1 MIGFNGDK
9 LPDGEIRLSN
19 YLDTDRES
27 VRFVGLRP
35 GQELII
41 DVSLDGAYQF
51 PDTPTKAN
59 WIGED
64 GREGVHTA
72 LLTITKS
79 SGFTLRFTDSAELRN
94 SRGRGLSIALSDT
107 FAVHD
112 AFVRGA
118 RTAGIAVQECRDFI
132 MYRPVTVDTSN
143 YQDSKQEGP
152 NWAGSIKF
160 DLCDTYTVEDAVSL
174 DHLGNGITATES
186 SDGTWTRPAA
196 YGVDGA
202 NIYINASPGHT
213 VTDGLAIGGNVTP
226 PAYVVNSEEENS
238 GASEGV
244 SFLDCYALDADWGLG
259 FWGNERKAGVVI
271 ERANFLNGI
280 LISRHNMK
288 IHPNANVLN
297 FDDSG
302 TLYCPLAEMDAGK
315 LAELRSLADQ
325 WAAKARE
332 HATWAEIDEARTAL
346 RLAFAALRGPVL
358 QPLDRAALAE
368 WIAEGAAWLE
378 RGRALVV

>member
-1 MIGFNGDK
+1 MIGFNGNK
-9 LPDGEIRLSN
+9 LPDGEIRLSDL
-19 YLDTDRES
+19 LDTDRKS
-27 VRFVGLRP
+27 VRFVGLKP
-35 GQELII
+35 GQDLVI
-41 DVSLDGAYQF
+41 DVSLDGGYQF
-51 PDTPTKAN
+51 PDTPKKAN
-59 WIGED
+59 WIGAD

-72 LLTITKS
+72 LLTIAKG

-94 SRGRGLSIALSDT
+94 SRGRGLSIAQSDT

-112 AFVRGA
+112 AWVRGA
-118 RTAGIAVQECRDFI
+118 RTAGIAVQECRDFT
-132 MYRPVTVDTSN
+132 MYQPVTIDTSN

-160 DLCDTYTVEDAVSL
+160 DKCDTYTVDDAISL

-186 SDGTWTRPAA
+186 SNGAWNRPAA

-213 VTDGLAIGGNVTP
+213 VRDGLAIGGNVTP
-226 PAYVVNSEEENS
+226 PGYVVNSEEENS
-238 GASEGV
+238 GASEEV
-244 SFLDCYALDADWGLG
+244 SFLDCYALDTDWGLG

-302 TLYCPLAEMDAGK
+302 TLYFPVAETDEAKLTELRRLAE
-315 LAELRSLADQ
+315 Q
-325 WAAKARE
+325 WADKVKE
-332 HATWAEIDEARTAL
+332 HAPWAEIDAVRTAL
-346 RLAFAALRGPVL
+346 RSALAAMRGPVV
-358 QPLDRAALAE
+358 QPIDRAALAE
-368 WIAEGAAWLE
+368 WIAEGADWLE